1 MLRGWGL
8 VLQVERGGHGI
19 GVLGIL
25 VVLAVLY
32 LVLNSAWRRDRRR
45 RAVRDRALADRLLER
60 ISQQPDEP
68 IDVNRL
74 ARQVRLR
81 PSVVRELCEGKL
93 IDEGYLHRRRRPR
106 KDRVDKLFLS
116 PSGREAMERR
126 KQAKP

>member
-8 VLQVERGGHGI
+8 VLQAEQGGHGI

-32 LVLNSAWRRDRRR
+32 LVLGSLWRQDRRR
-45 RAVRDRALADRLLER
+45 KAERDRALADRLLER

-68 IDVNRL
+68 VDVNRL
-74 ARQVRLR
+74 ARQTRLR
-81 PSVVRELCEGKL
+81 PSVVRELCEGRL
-93 IDEGYLHRRRRPR
+93 INEGYLHHRRRPR

-126 KQAKP
+126 RQAKS

>member
-8 VLQVERGGHGI
+8 VLQVEQGGHGI

-25 VVLAVLY
+25 IALAVLY
-32 LVLNSAWRRDRRR
+32 LVLDSVWRRDRQRK
-45 RAVRDRALADRLLER
+45 AARDRALADRLLER

-68 IDVNRL
+68 VNVNRL
-74 ARQVRLR
+74 ARQMRLR
-81 PSVVRELCEGKL
+81 PSVVKELCEGKL
-93 IDEGYLHRRRRPR
+93 INEGYLHHRRRPR

-126 KQAKP
+126 KQARS

>member
-25 VVLAVLY
+25 VVLAGLY
-32 LVLNSAWRRDRRR
+32 LVLDALWRRDKQRK
-45 RAVRDRALADRLLER
+45 AARDRALADRLLER
-60 ISQQPDEP
+60 IYQQPDEP
-68 IDVNRL
+68 INLTRL
-74 ARQVRLR
+74 ARQMHLR
-81 PSVVRELCEGKL
+81 PSVVKDLCEGKL
-93 IDEGYLHRRRRPR
+93 IKEGYLHHKRRPR

-126 KQAKP
+126 KQPKP